1 MEDGRTTCIEICQKR
16 RGVLIGGSGLIGG
29 GLMHYFKTRT
39 PDIEVLS
46 PNSKKLSL
54 REPEDVKQYF
64 QRYKPDFIINAAIA
78 AIDSDAQ
85 LAFETN
91 YLGSLH
97 LAHVAIAHKIPYIH
111 FSSAATMPMGDNLK
125 EEDLLPLNANLSNY
139 AKSKLMA
146 ERTLRHM
153 HETHGLDYTNIRL
166 AVVYGKHDHKIQGF
180 HRLLFSIADS
190 AMPVLLSR
198 KGVKHSY
205 SHSKKIPPFV
215 HYVLDHRQEFSGETY
230 NFVDRDP
237 VELIHLILTI
247 KSYLNCNTPREIY
260 VPYTLG
266 RTGRVIIKWVLRKMS
281 RIGVEARMP
290 AELMFLE
297 NFYQSQTLSAEKLLR
312 TTYGDPTPKTTVYS
326 RLPDMIEYYITRWEH
341 LNLIEPFN
349 EELYDPKKRVEV
361 FQKNPERLLATVHQH
376 GDIVP
381 EAISDLL

>member
-1 MEDGRTTCIEICQKR
+1 MGQDTPAVSMETTQKR

-29 GLMHYFKTRT
+29 ALMHYFKTRT

-54 REPEDVKQYF
+54 RESEDIRLYF
-64 QRYKPDFIINAAIA
+64 QRYKPDFIVNAAIA

-91 YLGSLH
+91 YLGSLN

-111 FSSAATMPMGDNLK
+111 FSSAATMPMGDNLG
-125 EEDLLPLNANLSNY
+125 EDDLLPLSANLSNY

-153 HETHGLDYTNIRL
+153 HETKGLDYTNIRL

-180 HRLLFSIADS
+180 HRLLFSIADG

-198 KGVKHSY
+198 RGVFHSY
-205 SHSKKIPPFV
+205 THSKKIPPFV
-215 HYVLDHRQEFSGETY
+215 HYILDHRQEFSGQSY
-230 NFVDRDP
+230 NFVDREP
-237 VELIHLILTI
+237 VELIRLILTI
-247 KSYLNCNTPREIY
+247 KSYLSSSTPRQIF
-260 VPYTLG
+260 VPYALG
-266 RTGRVIIKWVLRKMS
+266 RTGRIITKWVLRKMS
-281 RIGVEARMP
+281 KIGIEARMP

-297 NFYQSQTLSAEKLLR
+297 NFYKSQTLSAEKLVR
-312 TTYGDPTPKTTVYS
+312 SSYGDPSPQVTVYS

-349 EELYDPKKRVEV
+349 EELYDPKKRIEA
-361 FQKNPERLLATVHQH
+361 FQKKPEQLLTTVHQH
-376 GDIVP
+376 GDTVP
-381 EAISDLL
+381 DVISDF